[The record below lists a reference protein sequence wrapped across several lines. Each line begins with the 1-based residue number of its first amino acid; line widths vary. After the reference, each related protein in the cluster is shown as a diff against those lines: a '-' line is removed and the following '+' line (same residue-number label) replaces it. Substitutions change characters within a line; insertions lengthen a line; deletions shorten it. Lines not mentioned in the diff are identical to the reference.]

1 LRSVGSCA
9 ASAVRSPISPWTSWE
24 EFPAVFTIAVEEWTS
39 EPERGLTRS
48 IQTALNDLRAALGS
62 ERQRTGLLESRSG

>member
-1 LRSVGSCA
+1 M
-9 ASAVRSPISPWTSWE
+9 
-24 EFPAVFTIAVEEWTS
+24 FTIAVEEWTS